1 MKDEILPITCINS
14 KPSDKDFNTDDSEI
28 ISSPISFRKKHT
40 ADCTTTD
47 KTTSLSTETRD
58 ASLLFPTP
66 VTSARTDARAEEK
79 QHVVA
84 AETADARNILHTGC
98 RNLRWRQSGNRQR
111 PRRRQRLGRGVRKD
125 AKSNDLPQIWRAS
138 STSRRP
144 VGPLRQPR
152 AFGTTRERER
162 ESEINTAEGWWLV
175 ALRRWAGAPTPPR
188 GANATGRID
197 CRRRP
202 VRPKTEPPRAPTPLA
217 TGFPSPGKQRRYPRF
232 ENTNVGR
239 GGTTTRKTHT
249 FFEIFV

>member
-152 AFGTTRERER
+152 AFGTARERER
-162 ESEINTAEGWWLV
+162 ERDQYGRGVVTGGV
-175 ALRRWAGAPTPPR
+175 AAVGRR
-188 GANATGRID
+188 ANAASRHERDRPNRLSPPPGASENGTSARTDPLGNGFSVTG
-197 CRRRP
+197 
-202 VRPKTEPPRAPTPLA
+202 
-217 TGFPSPGKQRRYPRF
+217 
-232 ENTNVGR
+232 
-239 GGTTTRKTHT
+239 
-249 FFEIFV
+249 